1 MSTFQPSAARERD
14 VTVERCEVCI
24 VGAGVAGLNAL
35 FVASG
40 YLARDQKVILVDR
53 RERVGG
59 MWVDTYPYV
68 RLHQPH
74 PIFTAGNIAWTLGQD
89 RSHLATKGE
98 VLHHFEH
105 CLEVIKQ
112 RVCVDEFFGW
122 TVESHEEADR
132 IVRISC
138 RSSDGRRVMVE
149 AKQLIKAYGF
159 QFKPNDPLEI
169 SSSRVL
175 SVSPDFCDMRCD
187 DMRASDMPVWI
198 IGGGKTA
205 MDTAHALIT
214 EYPGRQVNLVAGSG
228 TYFLNRD
235 RLLPSGARRWWRG
248 KTFSSLA
255 LDVTRRFDGTN
266 ETDVKTWFRDTYCTW
281 LTPQTGNFL
290 AGLLSEAENTTIAAG
305 LTDVVM
311 DHFADVVDRN
321 GSTDLVF
328 RSGSVKAIQP
338 GSWIVNCTGYFK
350 SDGRPYQ
357 PYISRSGAVLSIQPC
372 SATLQLTSM
381 MAYFMT
387 HLLML
392 GKISDIPLY
401 ELDAMD
407 LRHKSNAAFTFT
419 LFTLTRHNISLIF
432 ECVPTQVFSHCG
444 TDPDRW
450 YPLPR
455 RMVDTARFML
465 THRRDRE
472 RQRQVLDIVRDRFDV
487 RCGPLIPAAR

>member
-1 MSTFQPSAARERD
+1 M
-14 VTVERCEVCI
+14 
-24 VGAGVAGLNAL
+24 
-35 FVASG
+35 
-40 YLARDQKVILVDR
+40 
-53 RERVGG
+53 
-59 MWVDTYPYV
+59 
-68 RLHQPH
+68 
-74 PIFTAGNIAWTLGQD
+74 
-89 RSHLATKGE
+89 
-98 VLHHFEH
+98 
-105 CLEVIKQ
+105 
-112 RVCVDEFFGW
+112 
-122 TVESHEEADR
+122 
-132 IVRISC
+132 
-138 RSSDGRRVMVE
+138 
-149 AKQLIKAYGF
+149 
-159 QFKPNDPLEI
+159 
-169 SSSRVL
+169 
-175 SVSPDFCDMRCD
+175 
-187 DMRASDMPVWI
+187 
-198 IGGGKTA
+198 
-205 MDTAHALIT
+205 
-214 EYPGRQVNLVAGSG
+214 AGSG

-350 SDGRPYQ
+350 SDDRPYQ
-357 PYISRSGAVLSIQPC
+357 PYISRSGAVLSIQPR
-372 SATLQLTSM
+372 SVTLQLTSM

-392 GKISDIPLY
+392 GKIRDIPLY

-432 ECVPTQVFSHCG
+432 ECVPTQVFSDCG
-444 TDPDRW
+444 IDPDRW
-450 YPLPR
+450 YPTATAHGGHGTVHAHAPSRSRTSTPSPR
-455 RMVDTARFML
+455 
-465 THRRDRE
+465 HRAGPVRRPVRPADSGSSLRAGGGG
-472 RQRQVLDIVRDRFDV
+472 QRCRLVS
-487 RCGPLIPAAR
+487 